1 MENRYKAMKLVEGTN
16 IPKLYNLEE
25 VSLML
30 DIPIGTLYNMSYR
43 KVLPCIKIGKR
54 IKLTEEHIRQII
66 TNGGKLY
73 GC

>member
-1 MENRYKAMKLVEGTN
+1 MINRYNAMKLVEGTD
-16 IPKLYNLEE
+16 IPKLYNLKE

-43 KVLPCIKIGKR
+43 KVLPCVKIGKR
-54 IKLTEEHIRQII
+54 IKLTENNIKEII
-66 TNGGKLY
+66 AKGGKLY

>member
-1 MENRYKAMKLVEGTN
+1 MTNRYKAMKLIEGTN

-43 KVLPCIKIGKR
+43 KVLPCNKIGKR
-54 IKLTEEHIRQII
+54 IKLKEEHIQQII
-66 TNGGKLY
+66 SNGGKLY

>member
-1 MENRYKAMKLVEGTN
+1 MKNRYNAMKLVEGTN

-43 KVLPCIKIGKR
+43 KALPCIKIGKR
-54 IKLTEEHIRQII
+54 IKLTEEHIQQII
-66 TNGGKLY
+66 SNGGKLY
-73 GC
+73 GG

>member
-1 MENRYKAMKLVEGTN
+1 MKNRYNAMKLIEGTN

-30 DIPIGTLYNMSYR
+30 DIPMGTLYNMSYR
-43 KVLPCIKIGKR
+43 KVLPCVKIGKR
-54 IKLTEEHIRQII
+54 IKLTEDNIKEII
-66 TNGGKLY
+66 AKGGKLY

>member
-1 MENRYKAMKLVEGTN
+1 MRNRYEVMKLIEGTS

-30 DIPIGTLYNMSYR
+30 DIPIGTLYNMKYR
-43 KVLPCIKIGKR
+43 KVLPCLKIGKR
-54 IKLTEEHIRQII
+54 IKLTEEHIQTII
-66 TNGGKLY
+66 NKGSQLY

>member
-1 MENRYKAMKLVEGTN
+1 MQYRYNANKLIEGTK
-16 IPKLYNLEE
+16 IPRFYNLEE

-54 IKLTEEHIRQII
+54 IKLTEEHVQQII
-66 TNGGKLY
+66 SNGGKLY

>member
-1 MENRYKAMKLVEGTN
+1 MEKRYKAMKLVEGTN

-30 DIPIGTLYNMSYR
+30 DIPIGTLYNMKYR

-54 IKLTEEHIRQII
+54 IKLTEEHIQQII
-66 TNGGKLY
+66 SNGGKLY
-73 GC
+73 GG

>member
-1 MENRYKAMKLVEGTN
+1 MKNRYKAMKLVEGTN

-54 IKLTEEHIRQII
+54 IKLTEEHIQQII
-66 TNGGKLY
+66 SNGGKLY

>member
-54 IKLTEEHIRQII
+54 IKLTEEHIQQII
-66 TNGGKLY
+66 SNGGKLY

>member
-1 MENRYKAMKLVEGTN
+1 MTNRYKAMKLIEGTN

-54 IKLTEEHIRQII
+54 IKLKEEHIQQII
-66 TNGGKLY
+66 SNGGKLY

>member
-1 MENRYKAMKLVEGTN
+1 MKNRYKAMKLVEGTN

-43 KVLPCIKIGKR
+43 KVLPCFKIGKR
-54 IKLTEEHIRQII
+54 IKLTEEHIQQII
-66 TNGGKLY
+66 ANGGKLY